1 MEIELENFEAN
12 CKVKSVYSSCR
23 IFIGAK
29 SLDSHEQRNSQI
41 SSTSTICDRNV
52 SEKLCKGPRRESAKR
67 NNSVRNASARK
78 SERRKSIGI
87 R

>member
-29 SLDSHEQRNSQI
+29 SEQRNSQI